1 MPLRIGRLRKRSEY
15 LRVATA
21 GRTSSTK
28 GLVLQ
33 ALDRGD
39 DHPHA
44 DVDPAAEVCLG
55 ITASR
60 RVGGAVQRN
69 RAKRRLRAAAAR
81 VLPTQATANFDYVL
95 IGRRATLTRAFP
107 ALLSDLETA
116 LRRIGAEIDPRRAGA
131 ELKTPNQETP

>member
-1 MPLRIGRLRKRSEY
+1 MPLSIGRLRKRSEY
-15 LRVATA
+15 LRVAA
-21 GRTSSTK
+21 SGRKSSTK

-33 ALDRGD
+33 ALGRGD
-39 DHPHA
+39 DQHLA
-44 DVDPAAEVCLG
+44 DAGQPAQVWLG

-69 RAKRRLRAAAAR
+69 RAKRRLRAAAAQ
-81 VLPTQATANFDYVL
+81 VLPASGAANTDYVL

-116 LRRIGAEIDPRRAGA
+116 LRRISAET
-131 ELKTPNQETP
+131 KNSNQENR